1 MLYEVRSYHFR
12 PDLLEAYKAWAKAEA
27 IPYLG
32 SRIEVLGFWVNT
44 TDAPEINGE
53 PMDKLGPAN
62 VTWIIKWRDLEHR
75 NNDLP
80 AALSSPEWV
89 DLFSRVPGGMASY
102 LRTEAKFTEAL
113 L

>member
-62 VTWIIKWRDLEHR
+62 VTWIIKWTDLEHR
-75 NNDLP
+75 NKDLP
-80 AALSSPEWV
+80 AALTSPEWV